1 MIPLG
6 VSGPFGKSQSKLK
19 VKWTS
24 SRIWSLANLP
34 KISKGFKK
42 TLGQVALQVTV
53 KQYLYLHPRNNKI
66 LQGQIQKVIKNYLK
80 YKENSQSVTKIR
92 SIFLRKLSPLNTEK
106 QNSGF
111 VLFYL

>member
-24 SRIWSLANLP
+24 SRIWSLASLP

-42 TLGQVALQVTV
+42 YTWSGGITGH
-53 KQYLYLHPRNNKI
+53 YETI
-66 LQGQIQKVIKNYLK
+66 LILNQETIKYFKGK
-80 YKENSQSVTKIR
+80 Y
-92 SIFLRKLSPLNTEK
+92 RKL
-106 QNSGF
+106 
-111 VLFYL
+111 

>member
-24 SRIWSLANLP
+24 SRIWSLASLS

-42 TLGQVALQVTV
+42 TLGQVASHCETILIDLTK
-53 KQYLYLHPRNNKI
+53 KQ
-66 LQGQIQKVIKNYLK
+66 
-80 YKENSQSVTKIR
+80 
-92 SIFLRKLSPLNTEK
+92 
-106 QNSGF
+106 
-111 VLFYL
+111 